1 MHWPI
6 SGPKQ
11 GPLSSMIGL
20 KLAFVKNIRMTMY
33 NYYSYYL
40 RIKYCT
46 CPYLVQVL
54 LFQKHSFK
62 SEKNQGKPM
71 VIYQFDHPR
80 REFEPSGAICVL
92 NM

>member
-20 KLAFVKNIRMTMY
+20 KLAFVKNIRTY

-40 RIKYCT
+40 RIKYCAST
-46 CPYLVQVL
+46 YLLVQVV

-62 SEKNQGKPM
+62 SEKNQGKPK

>member
-20 KLAFVKNIRMTMY
+20 KLAFVKNIRRTTIAIIY
-33 NYYSYYL
+33 AIN
-40 RIKYCT
+40 T
-46 CPYLVQVL
+46 VQVQVV

-62 SEKNQGKPM
+62 SEKNQGKPK
-71 VIYQFDHPR
+71 VLTKLSQAKQFDHHKQ
-80 REFEPSGAICVL
+80 A
-92 NM
+92 